1 MKGHEMWAIAIPIQ
15 PSGAGTVRPEKAHS
29 CLRERRVSFV
39 TSADGQIEVYL
50 RVARQSYLN
59 TTLGNDAFL
68 RAIVSTDVALDG
80 RAPSQEWRG
89 SAAHLE
95 RVPRRRERQGAVP
108 RVALRAHVVDGALH
122 LRLSHRQRPV
132 QVPHVRGGRASSRCC
147 VGRTLAWMATRAEAL
162 SKAAPT
168 VRWTLFTASEML
180 FYGILAGYLLPGP

>member
-1 MKGHEMWAIAIPIQ
+1 MKAHEMWVMAIPIR

-80 RAPSQEWRG
+80 RAPSQGWRG
-89 SAAHLE
+89 SAS
-95 RVPRRRERQGAVP
+95 PS
-108 RVALRAHVVDGALH
+108 RA
-122 LRLSHRQRPV
+122 
-132 QVPHVRGGRASSRCC
+132 RA
-147 VGRTLAWMATRAEAL
+147 
-162 SKAAPT
+162 AA
-168 VRWTLFTASEML
+168 A
-180 FYGILAGYLLPGP
+180 